1 MGFICKNSDRQAVIR
16 QFRSF
21 LTGTE
26 LFLPASGSLFI
37 EEPDFGSKI
46 QNEGRNKRMKTTAKA
61 AAYFLTLCIASQ
73 NVFGST
79 AFAANDMAMSL
90 TVAEGPENENP
101 SDSDSAESSPSDGED
116 SRNESSSSSEK
127 EENADGNTE
136 GDESQDQEMPSENE
150 TEPEEEP
157 SSGQEDNPVEVPPAS
172 GEDHPEETDPG
183 NPGADGDDGRPDGEE
198 ETDELLPP
206 ETEEEPEGESA
217 DDSEGELTDAEEPA
231 DESSEK
237 APLEEAPDEEPVTGA
252 LQVEI
257 QSLLGLSEEPVFTLV
272 LSGKQSGDEGESF
285 FYGPEFLSLEPFSY
299 ASASETGAG
308 SMAGNQGFY
317 TFYDLPQGRYE
328 LTVSARGYERFT
340 QTVTVKDSMAK
351 VTLLDQ
357 YQQGSEEE
365 RHPGIIRLGDLNG
378 DGTINREDRE
388 LILQALPDGDEEGD
402 LNGDGTTDL
411 LDLHY
416 FTLFYENSRVSSS
429 VEYLSLI
436 RAEELELEGID
447 SSDLELLM
455 KGAVGTSVAVRASG
469 EGEVSAANPIVM
481 SMEAREGQAM
491 NINGMVIQQPAEA
504 SNRIDGGEII
514 VEIDGEESS
523 RTVTIAK
530 AGLRSRLRA
539 RSGGITAVQENDGT
553 IVLDLGGKKAVKKV
567 TIRITKTVAAEEGG
581 SLNLAEI
588 SKVEF
593 FDDMS
598 SRIPEPQVSTP
609 VIDRNA
615 IVEEN
620 KSFTVYWNR
629 IPNVTGYQLEIEQGG
644 KKEILGPFTETSRT
658 VDRFQNEK
666 LKNGTP
672 YMVRVRSVSGS
683 SWSSEW
689 SSSVTATPRVDELP
703 APPEGI
709 SITPGYKKLSVS
721 WKNMEDTD
729 SYTVYYRIKS
739 EDPAAA
745 YESVEVLAGTSC
757 TLTDLEDR
765 TEYEIYLT
773 GTNELGTG
781 APSEIY
787 VSATRTLDPPVTPN
801 YKLINW
807 PVDGQVKTEKIQS
820 VLNMNMNEELTP
832 DMVDG
837 DYSTAWVVGDW
848 DTGVNYPNFSG
859 YGKSP
864 VVVFT
869 EPVYLDTIVIVPDD
883 DQTSSYTGQ
892 SVYAWEEDGGAFR
905 KIEGRFRKVSSENG
919 KSYYEFQANEP
930 FTAKRI
936 QVNLTTGWARRISI
950 AELKF
955 YEYDDLEARIGG
967 LYQDDMHLQLK
978 PETDEGSILELRE
991 QLLIPDDRSGELHPH
1006 KEYLTLELDNAER
1019 LLNDQD
1025 PHKIMTVNHHV
1036 TRAADSH
1043 ISFLSGLNAWQP
1055 LGISAGSG
1063 DQLVIYVG
1071 SPGKKTG
1078 DSTNLK
1084 LVYSQYHA
1092 DPYNWYQ
1099 DGIPLTVGAN
1109 IVDLGKITDMKEEA
1123 GGSLYIEYTGAKGA
1137 ETYGVRVLGGNEIP
1151 VLDLTKAS
1159 SEEERLALAKDYVEE
1174 LKKAVADME
1183 EQHQQLHSEHSFEP
1197 ENCILNATDIVMDNM
1212 MLSLAS
1218 SQVLN
1223 GLGGKGTDTDEAA
1236 EKLVNSARAM
1246 EDMVL
1251 LFYQHK
1257 GLTDA
1262 EGTAGKN
1269 LLPSSRL
1276 NIRYKRQFDGAFMH
1290 AGGKSIGIEWDSLPP
1305 MVQGSPV
1312 EIDENG
1318 KRTGKDTYFG
1328 WGIAHEIG
1336 HEINEGLY
1344 AVAEVTNNYFSIL
1357 SQADDTRNSVRFS
1370 YENVYDKV
1378 TSGVQGAAADV
1389 FTQLGMYWQFHL
1401 AYDRNGYNY
1410 KLYDN
1415 YEDLFSS
1422 LVFARIDTYIRGDLS
1437 RLPEAGAGLDLSSG
1451 DKDNKLMRL
1460 ACAAANRNVLEFFR
1474 RWGMKPDSVTEA
1486 YAARFEKEER
1496 AIWLVNDEARAYAME
1511 NSQTPS
1517 RALGVN
1523 VNAEIQYTPGRNQVT
1538 LTLSNDAGDDSMLG
1552 YEIFRTNT
1560 VEGKEQKVPVGFVEI
1575 TDGNGTVTFTDTI
1588 ETINN
1593 RVFTYS
1599 AVGYDKFLYPTE
1611 ETVLE
1616 PVKVSHDGGVAPK
1629 SGWTVTTNMVSSED
1643 AATGNEDMPCEPA
1656 KEAINKVID
1665 NQSGTVYT
1673 GKASGADPQITIS
1686 LNSNELLTGFRYESG
1701 SEQTGDFRLE
1711 ISMTGESG
1719 SWTELHLQHTDE
1731 TGKVYF
1737 IDEQNGLETVEAAYV
1752 RFTAVGKK
1760 GKEISVAELS
1770 LLGQTGDNV
1779 EFSRTGAVGILEENY
1794 TAGTIGGEMVE
1805 IPAGSLIFTGAYKG
1819 SPAYNT
1825 VLLYDGTGTIVTGEE
1840 KETGDAVASQV
1851 IFAPAPE
1858 GDLLDTSEGF
1868 WVYYLEPGTWEDRDL
1883 PEKVRAELYRVDDA
1897 LTNEGARMVSDTLWL
1912 SVPDRESLQKIS
1924 LQTEEE
1930 GMNR

>member
-1 MGFICKNSDRQAVIR
+1 
-16 QFRSF
+16 
-21 LTGTE
+21 
-26 LFLPASGSLFI
+26 
-37 EEPDFGSKI
+37 
-46 QNEGRNKRMKTTAKA
+46 MKKTAKA

-73 NVFGST
+73 SVFGTT
-79 AFAANDMAMSL
+79 AFAANEMAMSL
-90 TVAEGPENENP
+90 AVSEGPENTDSP
-101 SDSDSAESSPSDGED
+101 SGSEATGDAGSGGGDSSVPEKESSSDGSSSGSEGGEEENAAPEREESAGGSDGEG
-116 SRNESSSSSEK
+116 K
-127 EENADGNTE
+127 EEE
-136 GDESQDQEMPSENE
+136 PDQEEAAEEEGKS
-150 TEPEEEP
+150 EEEP
-157 SSGQEDNPVEVPPAS
+157 SSEEESETEQEEAAGEEGDRPEGEEPS
-172 GEDHPEETDPG
+172 GGNDHPQEENGEEESLSG
-183 NPGADGDDGRPDGEE
+183 NENGQTDGEE
-198 ETDELLPP
+198 E
-206 ETEEEPEGESA
+206 EPDGEA
-217 DDSEGELTDAEEPA
+217 AEKEA
-231 DESSEK
+231 FAEMQDESP
-237 APLEEAPDEEPVTGA
+237 APGA

-257 QSLLGLSEEPVFTLV
+257 RSLLGLAEEPVFTLV
-272 LSGKQSGDEGESF
+272 LSGKESGDEAEAVYF
-285 FYGPEFLSLEPFSY
+285 GPEFLSLEPYSY
-299 ASASETGAG
+299 ASASETGEG
-308 SMAGNQGFY
+308 SMAGSQGFY
-317 TFYDLPQGRYE
+317 TFYDLPQGKYE
-328 LTVSARGYERFT
+328 LTVSAEGYETYT
-340 QTVTVKDSMAK
+340 QTVAVKESMAR

-357 YQQGSEEE
+357 YRTGSEEE
-365 RHPGIIRLGDLNG
+365 KHPGVIRLGDLNG
-378 DGTINREDRE
+378 DGKINREDRE
-388 LILQALPDGDEEGD
+388 LLTEALFDGREDGD
-402 LNGDGTTDL
+402 LNGDGITDL

-416 FTLFYENSRVSSS
+416 FTLFYENKSVSSS
-429 VEYLSLI
+429 VEYLSLV
-436 RAEELELEGID
+436 RAEDLKLQGID

-455 KGAVGTSVAVRASG
+455 RGAAGTCVAV
-469 EGEVSAANPIVM
+469 ETDGEVSEENPIVI
-481 SMEAREGQAM
+481 SMEAGEGQTM
-491 NINGMVIQQPAEA
+491 NISGMVIQQPASA
-504 SNRIDGGEII
+504 SGRIDGGEI
-514 VEIDGEESS
+514 VVDLDGEEGS
-523 RTVTIAK
+523 RTVTIVK

-553 IVLDLGGKKAVKKV
+553 IVLDLGDKKAVKKV
-567 TIRITKTVAAEEGG
+567 TIRITKTVAEEGG

-609 VIDRNA
+609 VIDKNA
-615 IVEEN
+615 VVEEN
-620 KSFTVYWNR
+620 KSFTVHWNR

-644 KKEILGPFTETSRT
+644 NKEILGPFTENSKT
-658 VDRFQNEK
+658 VDRFRNEK

-689 SSSVTATPRVDELP
+689 SASVTAIPRVDELP

-709 SITPGYKKLSVS
+709 SIAPGYRKLNVS
-721 WKNMEDTD
+721 WKKMDDTD
-729 SYTVYYRIKS
+729 SYTVYYRVRS
-739 EDPAAA
+739 EDPEAA
-745 YESVEVLAGTSC
+745 YESLEVLAGTSC
-757 TLTDLEDR
+757 TLSDLEDR

-807 PVDGQVKTEKIQS
+807 PVDGQVKTEKIQA
-820 VLNMNMNEELTP
+820 VLNMDMSGEIAP
-832 DMVDG
+832 DVADG
-837 DYSTAWVVGDW
+837 DYSTAWVAGDW
-848 DTGVNYPNFSG
+848 DTGVNYPNYSG

-869 EPVYLDTIVIVPDD
+869 EPVYLDTIVVVPDD
-883 DQTSSYTGQ
+883 DQTYDYSGH
-892 SVYAWEEDGGAFR
+892 SVYAWEEDGGSFK
-905 KIEGRFRKVSSENG
+905 KIEGRFRKVNSENG
-919 KSYYEFQANEP
+919 KAYYEFQAGEP

-936 QVNLTTGWARRISI
+936 QVNLTTGWGRRISI

-955 YEYDDLEARIGG
+955 YEYDDLEARIGA

-978 PETDEGSILELRE
+978 PETDDGSIRELRE
-991 QLLIPDDRSGELHPH
+991 QLLVPDDRSGELHPH
-1006 KEYLTLELDNAER
+1006 KDYLTLELDNAER

-1025 PHKIMTVNHHV
+1025 PHKIMAVNTYV

-1055 LGISAGSG
+1055 LGISAGNG

-1078 DSTNLK
+1078 DSTSLK
-1084 LVYSQYHA
+1084 LVYSQYHGDA
-1092 DPYNWYQ
+1092 YSWYK
-1099 DGIPLTVGAN
+1099 DGIPLNAGAN
-1109 IVDLGKITDMKEEA
+1109 IIDLGKITDMKEEA

-1137 ETYGVRVLGGNEIP
+1137 ESYGVRVLGGNEIP
-1151 VLDLTKAS
+1151 VLDLTKTS
-1159 SEEERLALAKDYVEE
+1159 SHEERLALAKSYVEE
-1174 LKKAVADME
+1174 LKKTVADME
-1183 EQHQQLHSEHSFEP
+1183 ERHNRLHSDHTFDEK
-1197 ENCILNATDIVMDNM
+1197 NCILNATDIVVNNM

-1218 SQVLN
+1218 GQVLN
-1223 GLGGKGTDTDEAA
+1223 GLGGKDADTDEAA
-1236 EKLVNSARAM
+1236 EKLVNSSKAM

-1257 GLTDA
+1257 GLTNV
-1262 EGTAGKN
+1262 EGTTGKN

-1290 AGGKSIGIEWDSLPP
+1290 AGGKSVGIEWNSLPP
-1305 MVQGSPV
+1305 LVQGSPAAV
-1312 EIDENG
+1312 DENG
-1318 KRTGKDTYFG
+1318 KRTGEDTYFG

-1357 SQADDTRNSVRFS
+1357 SQADDTRDSVRFS

-1378 TSGVQGAAADV
+1378 TSGVLGAASDV
-1389 FTQLGMYWQFHL
+1389 FTQLGMYWQLHL

-1422 LVFARIDTYIRGDLS
+1422 LIFARIDTYVRGDFS
-1437 RLPEAGAGLDLSSG
+1437 RLPEAGAVPDLSSG

-1460 ACAAANRNVLEFFR
+1460 ACAAADRNVLEFFR
-1474 RWGMKPDSVTEA
+1474 RWGMKPDAVTEA
-1486 YAARFEKEER
+1486 YAGRFEKEER

-1511 NSQTPS
+1511 NDRTPS
-1517 RALGVN
+1517 GASAVN
-1523 VNAEIQYTPGRNQVT
+1523 VNAEIQYTPGQNQVT
-1538 LTLSNDAGDDSMLG
+1538 LTLSNDAEDDSMLG

-1560 VEGKEQKVPVGFVEI
+1560 EEGKEQKTPVGFVEI
-1575 TDGNGTVTFTDTI
+1575 TDGNGEMTFTDTI

-1599 AVGYDKFLYPTE
+1599 VVAYDKFLYPAK

-1629 SGWTVTTNMVSSED
+1629 SGWTVTTNMISSED
-1643 AATGNEDMPCEPA
+1643 AAVGNEEMPCEPA
-1656 KEAINKVID
+1656 KEAISKVID

-1673 GKASGADPQITIS
+1673 GKASGADPQITVN

-1701 SEQTGDFRLE
+1701 SQDTVPFRLE
-1711 ISMTGESG
+1711 VSMTGESG
-1719 SWTELHLQHTDE
+1719 SWTELRLQQTDE
-1731 TGKVYF
+1731 AGKVYF

-1760 GKEISVAELS
+1760 GTEISVAELS

-1779 EFSRTGAVGILEENY
+1779 DFSRTGAVGILEEDY
-1794 TAGTIGGEMVE
+1794 TAGTVGGEVVK

-1819 SPAYNT
+1819 NPAYNT
-1825 VLLYDGTGTIVTGEE
+1825 VLLYDENGRIVTGEE
-1840 KETGDAVASQV
+1840 SGTQDEVASQV
-1851 IFAPAPE
+1851 IFAPVPE

-1868 WVYYLEPGTWEDRDL
+1868 WVYYLEKGTWENGDL
-1883 PEKVRAELYRVDDA
+1883 PERVRAELYRVDDA
-1897 LTNEGARMVSDTLWL
+1897 LTNEGARMVSDTVWL
-1912 SVPDRESLQKIS
+1912 SVPNRESLQQIK
-1924 LQTEEE
+1924 LQTEKE